1 MDYFWVM
8 LLIFGAIV
16 TIGQKSQKGKTS
28 GDEAEIPDPSKEW
41 ERRLREILEQGEPS
55 PNAAPKTKDQ
65 HTTLPRPKSA
75 HRQGRSQH
83 PSTAPQQ
90 ADTARTTASGY
101 TSSIRSSYNASST
114 PFGQAGSSG
123 AKAAN
128 TAKNN
133 AQTTLPAA
141 AEEGSEIERM
151 IDDFTIEKAVIYA
164 EILRPKYEEY

>member
-1 MDYFWVM
+1 MNYFWVM

-55 PNAAPKTKDQ
+55 PNATPKTEDP
-65 HTTLPRPKSA
+65 HTPLPRPKSA
-75 HRQGRSQH
+75 RWQGRSQH
-83 PSTAPQQ
+83 RSTTPQHTSTTQPS
-90 ADTARTTASGY
+90 ASGNA
-101 TSSIRSSYNASST
+101 SSIRSAYNASNT
-114 PFGQAGSSG
+114 PFGQSGSSG
-123 AKAAN
+123 AKTAN
-128 TAKNN
+128 MARNN
-133 AQTTLPAA
+133 AQTTQPTAT
-141 AEEGSEIERM
+141 EEGSEIERI